1 MILFFHGDDTYSL
14 RHELAALRAKF
25 FLWEELMIDP
35 ELTDHE
41 LHSRLQESL
50 ESQGLFAKKKLVIL
64 RNFLDDLENYPETR
78 EYLEKASANLSPDIT
93 LAFAQ
98 TESCDKRLSFFRF
111 LQKKA
116 QVKEFSSPTGKALEA
131 WIKKRLLAGG
141 FEIREEAL
149 ESFLEKLGLDYNL
162 WQIENELGKLMLYP
176 APEGHGC
183 KAVDAWSKK
192 CEANS
197 PDATRDVTS
206 EWCGVYG
213 DKKAQG
219 GKTVT
224 KKMVQQIVPTTVSQS
239 VFDLT
244 NAIAEGRIPD
254 ALWLLEQFLKGS
266 SAADSKKEIIQI
278 VGALASQI
286 RSLILVQD
294 FKNQS
299 PEEIAKILGW
309 KEGRVWINL
318 KLAKKFSKERLLKLL
333 FDLKA
338 IDLRLKTSEEP
349 PKLLLTLF
357 FQKAAI
363 HA

>member
-1 MILFFHGDDTYSL
+1 MILFFYGDDSYSL

-41 LHSRLQESL
+41 LRSRLQESL

-162 WQIENELGKLMLYP
+162 WQIENELGKLMLY
-176 APEGHGC
+176 
-183 KAVDAWSKK
+183 
-192 CEANS
+192 
-197 PDATRDVTS
+197 
-206 EWCGVYG
+206 G

-299 PEEIAKILGW
+299 PGEIAKILGW

-333 FDLKA
+333 ADLKA

-357 FQKAAI
+357 FQKAATPSLSPP
-363 HA
+363 